1 MESIYLNITNSLPIW
16 VQIFTLPFILVFLF
30 IIPVFGYFAT
40 FNGFRKWMVI
50 IACTLVDI
58 SLLSAIIMAFI
69 EANKIN
75 SIWEEDI
82 KKGIKKELTTRGH
95 KAEAL
100 DIMEKGNFFD
110 KKKIIIINI
119 EDKIYTA
126 SITTSEKGTLISFI

>member
-40 FNGFRKWMVI
+40 FNGIRKWMVI

-82 KKGIKKELTTRGH
+82 KKGIKKELTTRGRSRH
-95 KAEAL
+95 HG
-100 DIMEKGNFFD
+100 KG
-110 KKKIIIINI
+110 
-119 EDKIYTA
+119 
-126 SITTSEKGTLISFI
+126 

>member
-1 MESIYLNITNSLPIW
+1 
-16 VQIFTLPFILVFLF
+16 
-30 IIPVFGYFAT
+30 
-40 FNGFRKWMVI
+40 MVI
-50 IACTLVDI
+50 ISCTLVDI